1 MYIDVD
7 ILLKKAYSYWWACS
21 SEFPEEFCK
30 FDKKTKIHREK
41 EISIMLADF
50 DYLSLDRGFK
60 ETDEL
65 VMRDNI
71 RKNAKK
77 ILNLENSNFAD
88 AFFNDFMEST
98 KDFLKKSKSFDRD
111 VRFMDM
117 AQAIRNVWIINLLQ
131 FLLEKPIKLT
141 DSAFAYSM
149 LYPYTDNVLDSEL
162 SSEKKN
168 SVFTDF
174 GHRLT
179 GKLLE
184 PNSIYEEKL
193 FSLISCF
200 ENDFV
205 RSENPWVY
213 ESLLLIH
220 NAQIGSLAQQKQ
232 GRSLSY
238 LDDILGITFLKGGS
252 SVLADG
258 FIAKSI
264 LSDDEKTVIFSFG
277 VLLQLI
283 DDLQDLTEDLKNGHM
298 TIFSQNASNA
308 PLDNLVNKLLN
319 FNFIISQEI
328 KKLPLSKSSEV
339 ANLVYDNCIYMIFEA
354 AIRNKK
360 YFSRRYIQ
368 KIEEHSKI
376 SIKYLKTFREKCI
389 KKYTKL
395 CKNKNNF
402 EEFIFE

>member
-1 MYIDVD
+1 MYINVDV
-7 ILLKKAYSYWWACS
+7 LLKKSYSYWWACS
-21 SEFPEEFCK
+21 SNFPEEICK
-30 FDKKTKIHREK
+30 FDKKTKIQREK
-41 EISIMLADF
+41 EISIMMNDF
-50 DYLSLDRGFK
+50 DYLNLDRTLK
-60 ETDEL
+60 ESDEL
-65 VMRDNI
+65 FMRETI

-88 AFFNDFMEST
+88 AFFDNFMEST
-98 KDFLKKSKSFDRD
+98 KYFLKKSKSFDRD

-162 SSEKKN
+162 SSERKN

-174 GHRLT
+174 GQRL
-179 GKLLE
+179 GGDILE
-184 PNSIYEEKL
+184 PNSTYEEKL

-232 GRSLSY
+232 GCSIAY

-258 FIAKSI
+258 FIAKPM
-264 LSDDEKTVIFSFG
+264 LSADEKTVIFSFG

-298 TIFSQNASNA
+298 TIFSQNVSNS

-328 KKLPLSKSSEV
+328 KKLPLSKSPEV
-339 ANLVYDNCIYMIFEA
+339 ANLVFDNCIYMIFEA
-354 AIRNKK
+354 TIRNKK

-368 KIEEHSKI
+368 KIEEHSKV

-402 EEFIFE
+402 EGFIFE